1 MSNSTRAT
9 VIVRDDYGNPSD
21 FEDIPDLEAE
31 TPQAAEPV
39 EIHFKNDVGYADA
52 FAERYKEK
60 IRFISDEDTWLV
72 FDELHGWHR
81 DRSGE
86 VEAYAADFS
95 RELYLKALE
104 EAKTL
109 DPKEAHARLIAAA
122 RLGDMKRITPALKI
136 AQVNRAL
143 VVQAPDLDR
152 EPHLLGA
159 QNGVIDLR
167 DGTFRP
173 HSTAVMV
180 TRSVS
185 CNYDPEAKCPTFLR
199 FLEEVQPDPEMRAYL
214 QRLTGYTLTGNIGE
228 HLLPFHY
235 GVGANGKGTFLEQ
248 TLFKILGT
256 YAAKIT
262 DSLVYVNRRGT
273 EPWLEIAGLC
283 GIRFALGEEN
293 EDGGSLNERLL
304 KSMTGGDRQKGRF
317 HYAPFFEFNP
327 TAKIHLVGNHR
338 PKIVGRDD
346 GIWRRFR
353 LVEWSVKIP
362 EERQDLHLDQKI
374 AAEFP
379 GILNWLIEGALA
391 LGERGTCPP
400 SAVTAATDKLRQ
412 DSDAFGDFL
421 REKTVEEPEGIITK
435 AELYDLYKEYC
446 DEQEIQDRYRSSKRK
461 VGHLV
466 IERGYDEC
474 LLHESKKAW
483 RGLRARRMT
492 D

>member
-1 MSNSTRAT
+1 
-9 VIVRDDYGNPSD
+9 
-21 FEDIPDLEAE
+21 
-31 TPQAAEPV
+31 
-39 EIHFKNDVGYADA
+39 
-52 FAERYKEK
+52 
-60 IRFISDEDTWLV
+60 
-72 FDELHGWHR
+72 
-81 DRSGE
+81 
-86 VEAYAADFS
+86 
-95 RELYLKALE
+95 
-104 EAKTL
+104 
-109 DPKEAHARLIAAA
+109 
-122 RLGDMKRITPALKI
+122 
-136 AQVNRAL
+136 
-143 VVQAPDLDR
+143 
-152 EPHLLGA
+152 
-159 QNGVIDLR
+159 
-167 DGTFRP
+167 
-173 HSTAVMV
+173 
-180 TRSVS
+180 
-185 CNYDPEAKCPTFLR
+185 
-199 FLEEVQPDPEMRAYL
+199 MRAYL

-256 YAAKIT
+256 YAAKLT
-262 DSLVYVNRRGT
+262 DSLVYVNRRGS

-362 EERQDLHLDQKI
+362 EERRDLHLDQKI

-391 LGERGTCPP
+391 LGDRGTCPP

>member
-9 VIVRDDYGNPSD
+9 VIVRDDYGNPND

-39 EIHFKNDVGYADA
+39 DIHFKNDVGYADA
-52 FAERYKEK
+52 FAERHRDR
-60 IRFISDEDTWLV
+60 IRFIPEEGTWLI
-72 FDELHGWHR
+72 FDPTRGWHR

-86 VEAYAADFS
+86 VEALAAEFA

-109 DPKEAHARLIAAA
+109 DPREAHGRIQSAAA
-122 RLGDMKRITPALKI
+122 LGNKKRITPALSI
-136 AQVNRAL
+136 AQVNPAL
-143 VVQAPDLDR
+143 VTHSEELDR
-152 EPHLLGA
+152 DPYLLGTL
-159 QNGVIDLR
+159 NGVIDLR

-173 HSTAVMV
+173 HSPAVMV

-185 CNYDPEAKCPTFLR
+185 CNYDPAAKCPTFLR

-262 DSLVYVNRRGT
+262 DSLVYSNPRGS
-273 EPWLEIAGLC
+273 EPHLEIAGLS

-293 EDGGSLNERLL
+293 EDGGNLNERLL

-317 HYAPFFEFNP
+317 HYRPFFEFNP

-353 LVEWSVKIP
+353 LVEWSIKIP
-362 EERQDLHLDQKI
+362 EECRDLHLDQKI

-391 LGERGTCPP
+391 LGDRGTCPP
-400 SAVTAATDKLRQ
+400 SAVTAATDRFRK
-412 DSDAFGDFL
+412 DSDDFGAFL
-421 REKTVEEPEGIITK
+421 RDKTVEDPEGIITK

-446 DEQEIQDRYRSSKRK
+446 DEQEIREVYRYSKKK
-461 VGHLV
+461 VGK
-466 IERGYDEC
+466 IIFERGYDEGT
-474 LLHESKKAW
+474 LHQTKEVW
-483 RGLRARRMT
+483 RGIRAKKMT